1 MTKFNN
7 LIEEYIRSKGRGVPN
22 AIFLAWATRQLMIAV
37 TGLGRYSRKIK
48 DGRRITLIF
57 GILNLRCL
65 WVKILNM

>member
-37 TGLGRYSRKIK
+37 TGLRRYNRKIK
-48 DGRRITLIF
+48 GGRRITLILAF
-57 GILNLRCL
+57 
-65 WVKILNM
+65 